1 MITLSLAEAA
11 QIVSG
16 QLLDVDT
23 AAAATDFCGVVID
36 SRQVRKA
43 QLFAALPG
51 EHTDGHEY
59 VALVLSQGAAV
70 ALVATPVENAG
81 AQIVVKDVQ
90 LALGELAA
98 SWLARLRA
106 EGNLTVIALTGSNG
120 KTTVKEMLGSVL
132 SLQHKVLMTQGN
144 FNNELGLPLTLFALD
159 SDDEYAILE
168 LGASRAGDIAYLC
181 EICKPDIA
189 LLNNVG
195 PAHLEGF
202 GDLQGVA
209 LAKGEIFAGLLSG
222 GCAIV
227 NADEPWM
234 ALWQSQIANAKTFS
248 FGSKSTADVWADLS
262 TEQFNLNT
270 GVGQINDL
278 ILPLPGQH
286 NRMNALAAT
295 AVLQA
300 LTISLTEIRQG
311 LERVSAATGRLQSSR
326 APGGWQVID
335 DTYNANPA
343 SLYAGIAVLTE
354 GLSVDDTAWL
364 ILGDMAEL
372 GEDGPQ
378 LHKEMGAAARSA
390 GISRLYALGEQTKF
404 SVAGF
409 GKNACHYANKA
420 DLLDKLLADIHPRVT
435 CLVKGSRSMGMEEVA
450 NALLQE
456 PTAWNAANHPRET
469 V

>member
-1 MITLSLAEAA
+1 MIRLSLMETAR
-11 QIVSG
+11 IVSG
-16 QLLDVDT
+16 QLLDADS
-23 AAAATDFCGVVID
+23 AAADFCGVVID
-36 SRQVRKA
+36 SRLVQQD

-59 VALVLSQGAAV
+59 VTSVFSQGAAV
-70 ALVATPVENAG
+70 ALVSAPIENAG
-81 AQIVVKDVQ
+81 AQIIVKDVQ

-98 SWLARLRA
+98 FWLARLRA
-106 EGNLTVIALTGSNG
+106 EGNLTVIGLTGSNG

-132 SLQHKVLMTQGN
+132 SLKHKVLMTQGN

-159 SDDEYAILE
+159 LADEYAILE

-181 EICKPDIA
+181 GICKPDVA

-202 GDLQGVA
+202 GSLQGVA
-209 LAKGEIFAGLLSG
+209 VAKGEIFAGLQSG
-222 GCAIV
+222 GYAIV
-227 NADEPWM
+227 NADEPWLE
-234 ALWQSQIANAKTFS
+234 LWQSQIANAKTFS
-248 FGSKSTADVWADLS
+248 FGSNPSNDIWADLT
-262 TEQFNLNT
+262 TEKFNLNT
-270 GVGQINDL
+270 SAGQINDL
-278 ILPLPGQH
+278 SLPLPGQH
-286 NRMNALAAT
+286 NRINALAAT

-300 LTISLTEIRQG
+300 LSIPLAEIRQG

-343 SLYAGIAVLTE
+343 SVYAGIAVLTE
-354 GLSVDDTAWL
+354 TLSADDTAWL

-372 GEDGPQ
+372 GEDSPQ

-390 GISRLYALGEQTKF
+390 GVSRLFALGEQTKF

-409 GKNACHYANKA
+409 GKNACHYASKA

-450 NALLQE
+450 NALLQK
-456 PTAWNAANHPRET
+456 PTAWNPAHQHRET

>member
-1 MITLSLAEAA
+1 MIKLSLMEAA
-11 QIVSG
+11 CIVSG
-16 QLLDVDT
+16 QLFDADS
-23 AAAATDFCGVVID
+23 AATDFYGVVID
-36 SRQVRKA
+36 SRQVRQG

-59 VALVLSQGAAV
+59 VASVLTQGAVV
-70 ALVATPVENAG
+70 ALVTTPIENAG

-98 SWLARLRA
+98 FWLARLRA
-106 EGNLTVIALTGSNG
+106 EGNLTVIGLTGSNG

-132 SLQHKVLMTQGN
+132 SLKHKVLMTQGN
-144 FNNELGLPLTLFALD
+144 FNNELGLPLTLFELD
-159 SDDEYAILE
+159 SADEYAILE
-168 LGASRAGDIAYLC
+168 LGASRAGDIANLC
-181 EICKPDIA
+181 GICKPDVA

-209 LAKGEIFAGLLSG
+209 VAKGEIFAGLQSG
-222 GCAIV
+222 GSAIV
-227 NADEPWM
+227 NADEPWHD
-234 ALWQSQIANAKTFS
+234 LWKSQIANAKTFN
-248 FGSKSTADVWADLS
+248 FGSNPAADIWADLS
-262 TEQFNLNT
+262 TEKFNLNT
-270 GVGQINDL
+270 SAGQINDL
-278 ILPLPGQH
+278 SLPLPGQH

-300 LTISLTEIRQG
+300 LSIPLAEIRQG
-311 LERVSAATGRLQSSR
+311 LEQVSAATGRLQSHKAS
-326 APGGWQVID
+326 GGWQVID

-343 SLYAGIAVLTE
+343 SVYAGIAVLTE
-354 GLSVDDTAWL
+354 TLSADDTAWL

-372 GEDGPQ
+372 GEDSPQ
-378 LHKEMGAAARSA
+378 LHKQMGEAARSA
-390 GISRLYALGEQTKF
+390 GVSRLFALGEQTKF

-420 DLLDKLLADIHPRVT
+420 DLLDTLLADIHPRVT

-456 PTAWNAANHPRET
+456 PTASNAANHHRET